1 MKAGMLAVLVALVGL
16 GRRFLGG
23 RAVMILVLAF
33 DVDVGRSHHAS
44 GRARKLEQGLR
55 RKQAFLGIFDRSLL
69 PRRLGAGF
77 KADDIGARG
86 LELEAQLSVL
96 DRQLQGAAPMLMR
109 AQLALLGAGCK
120 GCHDERKANGKAE
133 DKDLAHRFG
142 FPSRCHR
149 TGGCL
154 ASRLR
159 GTTHVA
165 IQRSAT
171 HGLPEVTPPRCERD
185 VITYHLHFGQWARG
199 IVTEAGWAQGPG
211 PVWQAMGV
219 ATGPA
224 NDGKPAWAGPRGR
237 LQNVGTRRR
246 CRLRVRRSPSATAP
260 DGHGYR
266 RTAPG

>member
-1 MKAGMLAVLVALVGL
+1 MPPHGGLPWLTLA
-16 GRRFLGG
+16 R
-23 RAVMILVLAF
+23 
-33 DVDVGRSHHAS
+33 
-44 GRARKLEQGLR
+44 
-55 RKQAFLGIFDRSLL
+55 
-69 PRRLGAGF
+69 
-77 KADDIGARG
+77 
-86 LELEAQLSVL
+86 
-96 DRQLQGAAPMLMR
+96 
-109 AQLALLGAGCK
+109 
-120 GCHDERKANGKAE
+120 HD
-133 DKDLAHRFG
+133 
-142 FPSRCHR
+142 PRCH
-149 TGGCL
+149 
-154 ASRLR
+154 
-159 GTTHVA
+159 
-165 IQRSAT
+165 
-171 HGLPEVTPPRCERD
+171 PEVRHTRPAGVTPPRCERD